1 VNKALALAA
10 AALVLAGCASAP
22 SQPEDELVWS
32 SRLARSLSRETGEV
46 VEIARFSTL
55 NPGAG
60 SLGQWEPYVMMPQ
73 NARTQYHLVN
83 VDGAVALEAD
93 APEGGSGLYRKI
105 RIDPK
110 THPIL
115 EWRWRLPRQDSP
127 ESWRSSPPALISLG
141 IDGDPTKLDI
151 LDRIKLRMAKA
162 MTATGLPYASLLY
175 VWRADVP
182 VGTVLRSPHTDR
194 VRMIV
199 VESGDEKLDQ
209 WVSVRRNVAEDYRL
223 AFGEEPGDIVAI
235 GVLTDVGDDGTRRR
249 AYYGDITARQSSSTA
264 PR

>member
-1 VNKALALAA
+1 MVTGVLA
-10 AALVLAGCASAP
+10 LAGCAAP
-22 SQPEDELVWS
+22 APHPDDELVWS
-32 SRLARSLSRETGEV
+32 RGLARSLSRETGEV
-46 VEIARFSTL
+46 VEVARFSRL
-55 NPGAG
+55 EPGAG
-60 SLGQWEPYVMMPQ
+60 SLGPWEPFVVMPQ
-73 NARTQYHLVN
+73 NARTRYHLVD
-83 VDGAVALEAD
+83 VDGAVALEAS

-110 THPIL
+110 THPVL

-141 IDGDPTKLDI
+141 IDGDPSKLDI

-162 MTATGLPYASLLY
+162 LTANGLPYASLLY

-182 VGTVLRSPHTDR
+182 VGTVLTSPHSDR

-199 VESGDEKLDQ
+199 VESGDERLDQ
-209 WVSVRRNVAEDYRL
+209 WVSVRRNVIEDYRL
-223 AFGEEPGDIVAI
+223 AFGEDPGDIVAI